1 MPLDFGARADSD
13 MVAKEAVA
21 SGVHGGV
28 NLGLQS
34 LLDAGAHVGQAL
46 KALREQKKLSLADI
60 AQTTCVRRAYLQAL
74 EELNIDQLPSRPF
87 AIGYVKAYAEAVG
100 ASGELAVR
108 QFRKDAPSP
117 DEALKA
123 PVGVHKERDPRLSWL
138 AGVCAVVAT
147 AVVIWNLAQ
156 HAVAHDGAPTP
167 PVAVTNAPRR
177 RPWAAKA
184 PVALAAA
191 QPAPA
196 DSDVPQPYVTPGM
209 AKAVG
214 GRRRRR
220 RRAGRA
226 GQGVHELRAPPSTA
240 PPADKSVVT
249 LQAPCK
255 VGLPGDPGL
264 RRRHLLRPPAG
275 AGRSLPRPGQ
285 CGGPGWSTCVR
296 TPGLRRDRRRPVA
309 RAAAGGDQ
317 TPLGKLPS
325 LVNARRLTIFA
336 RLTGL

>member
-1 MPLDFGARADSD
+1 MPLDLGAGADSD

-46 KALREQKKLSLADI
+46 KALREAKNLSLTDI
-60 AQTTCVRRAYLQAL
+60 ADKTCVRRAYLQAI
-74 EELNIDQLPSRPF
+74 EELNLDQLPSRPF
-87 AIGYVKAYAEAVG
+87 AVGYVKAYAEAVG

-117 DEALKA
+117 DEVLKA

-167 PVAVTNAPRR
+167 PVAVTNAPL
-177 RPWAAKA
+177 PALLAARG
-184 PVALAAA
+184 PVALGAAL
-191 QPAPA
+191 PAPA

-214 GRRRRR
+214 GPGAAVEPPQSPAKVFMNP
-220 RRAGRA
+220 RAAVYGA
-226 GQGVHELRAPPSTA
+226 A
-240 PPADKSVVT
+240 ADKSVVT
-249 LQAPCK
+249 FRALRPASLVVKGGDGAIYFARQLQPGEAFRAPAN
-255 VGLPGDPGL
+255 VPGL
-264 RRRHLLRPPAG
+264 SVEAPNPQAFDVIVAGQSHGPLPAV
-275 AGRSLPRPGQ
+275 
-285 CGGPGWSTCVR
+285 T
-296 TPGLRRDRRRPVA
+296 TPVS
-309 RAAAGGDQ
+309 
-317 TPLGKLPS
+317 K
-325 LVNARRLTIFA
+325 
-336 RLTGL
+336 LTG